1 MKMNKL
7 LQLLRDNG
15 APRAEGEQSIRV
27 ETVDN
32 ASHVYIY
39 DVIDGFWG
47 ASATGLLTAFAAAG
61 KGDLHLHI
69 NSPGG
74 DVFEARAMAAIVVAH
89 PGNVAVHIDG
99 LAASAATYLALSGNS
114 VSMTQGGMLMVHESW
129 SLAYG
134 NKREL
139 TKTASLLSQI
149 DDTIIADYVARTGK
163 SADEVRGWIE
173 AETWFQADQALEL
186 GFIDAIDTNTKRSAA
201 SAQASAARWNLNAYA
216 NAPKPAPKPA
226 PPPPPEI
233 TPQPGPDLAALTAQ
247 QLQNNRNRMRL
258 FTPI

>member
-15 APRAEGEQSIRV
+15 MPRDEAQPSIRV
-27 ETVDN
+27 ETADD
-32 ASHVYIY
+32 APHIYVYDI
-39 DVIDGFWG
+39 IDAWWG

-99 LAASAATYLALSGNS
+99 LAASAATYLALSGNT

-129 SLAYG
+129 TLAYG

-139 TKTASLLSQI
+139 RKTADLLDQV
-149 DDTIIADYVARTGK
+149 DDSIIADYTRRTGK
-163 SADEVRGWIE
+163 SAEEVRAWVE
-173 AETWFQADQALEL
+173 AETWFIADKALEL
-186 GFIDAIDTNTKRSAA
+186 GFIDSVDPNTKRDA
-201 SAQASAARWNLNAYA
+201 SAQASRWNLSAYA
-216 NAPKPAPKPA
+216 NAPKFTKTE
-226 PPPPPEI
+226 PPPA
-233 TPQPGPDLAALTAQ
+233 PGPDLAAAAAQ
-247 QLQNNRNRMRL
+247 QLQANRNRLRL
-258 FTPI
+258 FTAI